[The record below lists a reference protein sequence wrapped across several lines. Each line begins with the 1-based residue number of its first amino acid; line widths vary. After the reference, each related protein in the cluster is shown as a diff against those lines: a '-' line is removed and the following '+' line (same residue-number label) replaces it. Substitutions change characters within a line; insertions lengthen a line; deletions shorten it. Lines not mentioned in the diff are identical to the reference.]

1 MQYGV
6 ILPNVG
12 PLAHID
18 SLATIAQR
26 AEELGY
32 DGLFLSDHI
41 VVPDGMGSAYP
52 YRSDGRFPLT
62 AADRILEP
70 VVTLS
75 YLAAATRRIRLGFSV
90 LVLPYRHPVLN
101 ARMLGT
107 LDVVSNGRLI
117 AGVGVGWLA
126 EEFAAL
132 DADFPDRGGVTNE
145 HIAILR
151 AFWEGDISALDGT
164 RYSVAGLQMEPRPV
178 QQPHPPIW
186 TGGTSLP
193 ALRRAARLADGW
205 HGVRQSP
212 DDVARVAARITELRS
227 AAGNGM
233 DSFTVSLRAG
243 LDITDAPFD
252 GAGRTPLRGSPEQIA
267 DDLRAYAQAGL
278 DYLVVEPRAAA
289 PEQLIG
295 QLERFAR
302 APLP

>member
-12 PLAHID
+12 PLAQID
-18 SLATIAQR
+18 TLTAIAQR
-26 AEELGY
+26 AETLGY
-32 DGLFLSDHI
+32 DGVFVSDHI
-41 VVPDGMGSAYP
+41 VIPDNLNSAYP

-62 AADRILEP
+62 AEDRILEP

-90 LVLPYRHPVLN
+90 LVLPYRQPVLN

-132 DADFPDRGGVTNE
+132 DADFAERGAVTDE
-145 HIAILR
+145 HIEILR
-151 AFWEGDISALDGT
+151 GLWEGDASRTDGT
-164 RYSVAGLQMEPRPV
+164 RYQTAGLRMEPRPV
-178 QQPHPPIW
+178 RRPHPPIW
-186 TGGTSLP
+186 TGGTSPP

-212 DDVARVAARITELRS
+212 DDVARVASRIAELRS
-227 AAGNGM
+227 ANGRNM

-243 LDITDAPFD
+243 LDVVDAPLR
-252 GAGRTPLRGSPEQIA
+252 GEGRTPLRGAKDQIA
-267 DDLRAYAQAGL
+267 ADLDAYARCGL
-278 DYLVVEPRAAA
+278 DYLVAEPRAAA
-289 PEQLIG
+289 PEQFIA
-295 QLERFAR
+295 QLEQFA
-302 APLP
+302 ALPKP

>member
-12 PLAHID
+12 PLAHIE
-18 SLATIAQR
+18 SLATIARR

-32 DGLFLSDHI
+32 DGIFLSDHV
-41 VVPDGMGSAYP
+41 VVPDGLRSAYP

-70 VVTLS
+70 IVTLS

-90 LVLPYRHPVLN
+90 LVLPYRHPALN
-101 ARMLGT
+101 AKMLGT

-117 AGVGVGWLA
+117 AGVGVGWMA

-132 DADFPDRGGVTNE
+132 GADFPDRGAVTDE

-151 AFWEGDISALDGT
+151 AFWTGGTSELRDT
-164 RYSVAGLQMEPRPV
+164 RYGVAGRRMEPAPI

-186 TGGTSLP
+186 TGGTSPP

-212 DDVARVAARITELRS
+212 DDVAGVVARIAELRS
-227 AAGNGM
+227 AAGNDRDG
-233 DSFTVSLRAG
+233 FTISLRAG
-243 LDITDAPFD
+243 LDITDAPLT
-252 GAGRTPLRGSPEQIA
+252 GAERTPLRGSPEQIA
-267 DDLRAYAQAGL
+267 ADRDAYAHAGL

-289 PEQLIG
+289 PEQLIA
-295 QLERFAR
+295 QLERFADMPR
-302 APLP
+302 S

>member
-18 SLATIAQR
+18 SLATISHR

-32 DGLFLSDHI
+32 DGVFLSDHV
-41 VVPDGMGSAYP
+41 VVPDGLRSAYP

-62 AADRILEP
+62 AEDRILEP

-75 YLAAATRRIRLGFSV
+75 YLAAATQRIRLGFSV

-117 AGVGVGWLA
+117 AGVGVGWMA
-126 EEFAAL
+126 EEFTAL
-132 DADFPDRGGVTNE
+132 DADFPDRGVVTDE

-151 AFWEGDISALDGT
+151 ACWTGATSELDDT
-164 RYSVAGLQMEPRPV
+164 RYNVAGLVMEPLPV
-178 QQPHPPIW
+178 SRPHPPIW
-186 TGGTSLP
+186 TGGTSPP

-212 DDVARVAARITELRS
+212 DDITRVVARIAELRS

-233 DSFTVSLRAG
+233 DGFTISLRAG
-243 LDITDAPFD
+243 LDVTDATLD
-252 GAGRTPLRGSPEQIA
+252 GGGRTPLRGSQEQIA
-267 DDLRAYAQAGL
+267 KDLEAYTHAGL
-278 DYLVVEPRAAA
+278 HYLVVEPRAGT
-289 PEQLIG
+289 PEQIIA
-295 QLERFAR
+295 QLERFAEIPR
-302 APLP
+302 P

>member
-18 SLATIAQR
+18 SLATSSHR

-32 DGLFLSDHI
+32 DSVFLSDHI
-41 VVPDGMGSAYP
+41 VIPDGLRSAYP

-62 AADRILEP
+62 AEDRILEP

-75 YLAAATRRIRLGFSV
+75 YLAAATQRIRLGFSV

-117 AGVGVGWLA
+117 AGVGVGWMA

-132 DADFPDRGGVTNE
+132 DADFPDRGAVTDD

-151 AFWEGDISALDGT
+151 ACWTGATSELDDT
-164 RYSVAGLQMEPRPV
+164 RYNVAGLVMEPLPV
-178 QQPHPPIW
+178 SRPHPPIW
-186 TGGTSLP
+186 TGGTSPP

-212 DDVARVAARITELRS
+212 DDITRVVARIAELRS
-227 AAGNGM
+227 AAGNSM
-233 DSFTVSLRAG
+233 DGFTISLRAG
-243 LDITDAPFD
+243 LDVTDTTL
-252 GAGRTPLRGSPEQIA
+252 GGVGRTPLRGSPDQIA
-267 DDLRAYAQAGL
+267 KDLEAYAHAGL
-278 DYLVVEPRAAA
+278 HYLVLEPRAAT
-289 PEQLIG
+289 PEQLIA
-295 QLERFAR
+295 QLERFAEIHR
-302 APLP
+302 P